1 MIIFFTNGLFPLIL
15 EKQDEYS
22 DHRLWEVQRILT
34 ALKRKQRN
42 LVKMK
47 SEKEKKEQEELQKLI
62 EEEKYALIEQVK
74 FLKFFPHDSFAY
86 VIFL

>member
-1 MIIFFTNGLFPLIL
+1 M
-15 EKQDEYS
+15 
-22 DHRLWEVQRILT
+22 WEVQRILT

-62 EEEKYALIEQVK
+62 EEEKYALIEQVNFEIRGRRAGTFIRVK
-74 FLKFFPHDSFAY
+74 ILF
-86 VIFL
+86 

>member
-1 MIIFFTNGLFPLIL
+1 MTIFLTNWLFPKLTIL

-62 EEEKYALIEQVK
+62 EEEKYALIEQV
-74 FLKFFPHDSFAY
+74 SA
-86 VIFL
+86 V

>member
-1 MIIFFTNGLFPLIL
+1 
-15 EKQDEYS
+15 
-22 DHRLWEVQRILT
+22 
-34 ALKRKQRN
+34 
-42 LVKMK
+42 MK

-74 FLKFFPHDSFAY
+74 FLKVFPHDSFAY

>member
-1 MIIFFTNGLFPLIL
+1 MVI

-42 LVKMK
+42 LLKQK
-47 SEKEKKEQEELQKLI
+47 NENEKKEQKELEELLEQ
-62 EEEKYALIEQVK
+62 EKYTLIEQVI
-74 FLKFFPHDSFAY
+74 LPY
-86 VIFL
+86 

>member
-1 MIIFFTNGLFPLIL
+1 MNIFFQNWLFPVIL

-74 FLKFFPHDSFAY
+74 CSPLN
-86 VIFL
+86 